1 MVEAVAAAA
10 VAATGTT
17 HPPSSPATN
26 GGYEK
31 TWSSAFGTLRIPAA
45 ACMTNTPTLLSFVS
59 VAESRN
65 VDPVGPGSSFIVVA
79 CTCVGAHSPP
89 GSGRLKWR
97 ALEKCAETWP
107 SLDGVGSRLVAKWRG
122 RGCDYGRRRVVAT
135 TARTGCEASVPSFAI
150 DGAGSDRLRKAV
162 YLVHFRLRLGCLAN
176 HPGDIG
182 CCIRS
187 LKPSGDWLACMASGC
202 GGLRSHQNHLSSE
215 RVHRWGVQHGPFK
228 TRASRGESPSIPDCL
243 AN

>member
-1 MVEAVAAAA
+1 MSIQLDLD
-10 VAATGTT
+10 
-17 HPPSSPATN
+17 PRSSSLPAPV
-26 GGYEK
+26 
-31 TWSSAFGTLRIPAA
+31 WVRIHHQA
-45 ACMTNTPTLLSFVS
+45 
-59 VAESRN
+59 
-65 VDPVGPGSSFIVVA
+65 VVA
-79 CTCVGAHSPP
+79 LNGDHW
-89 GSGRLKWR
+89 K
-97 ALEKCAETWP
+97 KCAETWP

-182 CCIRS
+182 CCIRE
-187 LKPSGDWLACMASGC
+187 LKPFGDWLACMASGC

>member
-1 MVEAVAAAA
+1 MVAAVAAAA

-17 HPPSSPATN
+17 HRTSSPATI

-97 ALEKCAETWP
+97 SLEKCAETWP

-135 TARTGCEASVPSFAI
+135 TARTDREASVPSFAI

-202 GGLRSHQNHLSSE
+202 GGLVATKITCRQSAHTGGGFNMGLLRH
-215 RVHRWGVQHGPFK
+215 VPAAGK
-228 TRASRGESPSIPDCL
+228 TRPLQAAF

>member
-1 MVEAVAAAA
+1 MAPAVAAAA

-17 HPPSSPATN
+17 HPTSSPATI

-31 TWSSAFGTLRIPAA
+31 TWSSAFGTHRIPAA
-45 ACMTNTPTLLSFVS
+45 ACMTNTLPLLSFVS

-107 SLDGVGSRLVAKWRG
+107 SLDGGGSRLGAEVASATWFRPQLRQAATRG
-122 RGCDYGRRRVVAT
+122 RPFRRAAPTAIADGPVPAKPAT
-135 TARTGCEASVPSFAI
+135 SCHPS
-150 DGAGSDRLRKAV
+150 
-162 YLVHFRLRLGCLAN
+162 
-176 HPGDIG
+176 
-182 CCIRS
+182 
-187 LKPSGDWLACMASGC
+187 W
-202 GGLRSHQNHLSSE
+202 QNPLLH
-215 RVHRWGVQHGPFK
+215 
-228 TRASRGESPSIPDCL
+228 
-243 AN
+243 